1 MPTVCAAVP
10 TYLFLQGCVMSERGS
25 NKHDS
30 PRRSSSKESDKSG
43 SMELCSK
50 LLVEKEES
58 TIVTH
63 AHTAQPVFSPSKLAP
78 AAVVCEP
85 STSDKLDIFE
95 AVIKWFY

>member
-1 MPTVCAAVP
+1 MIRQDGHPARKVIRAVP
-10 TYLFLQGCVMSERGS
+10 WNFAL
-25 NKHDS
+25 N
-30 PRRSSSKESDKSG
+30 
-43 SMELCSK
+43 

-63 AHTAQPVFSPSKLAP
+63 AHTAQPVSSPSKRAP